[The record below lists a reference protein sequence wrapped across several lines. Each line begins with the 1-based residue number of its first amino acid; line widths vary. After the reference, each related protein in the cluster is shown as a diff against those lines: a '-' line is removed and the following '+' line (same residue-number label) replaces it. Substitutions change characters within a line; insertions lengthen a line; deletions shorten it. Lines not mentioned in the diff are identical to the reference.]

1 MFALLNPR
9 LWIAAA
15 LVAILAFTHFS
26 AFRAGRAHVRN
37 EWQAATAAANIEA
50 RALEQ
55 QRQRRA
61 DEAQKLAAARTT
73 RIAADAARARGESA
87 GLRDDLSAVRLHAAQ
102 SLAAATATVAAL
114 SAVFEQCSSRYIEL
128 AQAADGHASDSLMF
142 QESWPK

>member
-15 LVAILAFTHFS
+15 LVAILAFTHFT
-26 AFRAGRAHVRN
+26 AYRTGRAHVRN

-61 DEAQKLAAARTT
+61 DEAAALAAARTT

-102 SLAAATATVAAL
+102 SIAAATATVAAL
-114 SAVFEQCSSRYIEL
+114 SAVFESCTSEYL
-128 AQAADGHASDSLMF
+128 DVAQAADGHASDSLTL
-142 QESWPK
+142 QQAWPK